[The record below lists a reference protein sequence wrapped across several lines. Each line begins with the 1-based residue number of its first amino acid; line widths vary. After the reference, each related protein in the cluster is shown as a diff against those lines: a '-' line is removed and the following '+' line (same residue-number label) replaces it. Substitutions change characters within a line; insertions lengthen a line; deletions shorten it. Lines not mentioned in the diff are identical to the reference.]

1 MVPDFRLRLPTPEGL
16 ADHLAE
22 LKFVSAGVTWFPRG
36 VRGKG
41 TDRRAAGLAQLY
53 KKALQRLDS
62 RYHHTLA
69 DQTGP
74 LVRRLQSFGKLEG
87 LVVGPWG
94 KGSKDLHS
102 LVKTIA
108 DVKVAAKARALGR
121 EISDKE
127 LGIVVAQVRK
137 YLSVTFIRAQI
148 LCLLNR
154 LGFLGE
160 GAKAAAGRR
169 DLAKSLEK
177 GRRRMRQSSYL
188 AHV

>member
-53 KKALQRLDS
+53 KRALQRLDS
-62 RYHHTLA
+62 RYHHMLA

-87 LVVGPWG
+87 LVVGPWVE
-94 KGSKDLHS
+94 GSKEPRTCTAWS
-102 LVKTIA
+102 
-108 DVKVAAKARALGR
+108 RP
-121 EISDKE
+121 
-127 LGIVVAQVRK
+127 
-137 YLSVTFIRAQI
+137 
-148 LCLLNR
+148 
-154 LGFLGE
+154 FL
-160 GAKAAAGRR
+160 
-169 DLAKSLEK
+169 
-177 GRRRMRQSSYL
+177 M
-188 AHV
+188 